1 MCVYVCIYSL
11 KQHLQTHIPV
21 CSRVID
27 SALTPPATT
36 HTQTH
41 THTNTHKHTNTQT
54 HKHTK
59 GDTYTH
65 TEREKMKRERA
76 KERRECVS
84 INPFTSTCVTKKL
97 CTLLLNKKIVH
108 CYSCVHVLL
117 CLLNLDAVYIQIQ
130 QILYAEYIHIL
141 YAVHIH
147 RIHTLYAMCIGR
159 TNTYNG
165 VQTTPHQRCQY
176 TQSTR
181 KRYALFLQLF
191 VYLFVQLV
199 WTVRFI

>member
-1 MCVYVCIYSL
+1 
-11 KQHLQTHIPV
+11 
-21 CSRVID
+21 
-27 SALTPPATT
+27 
-36 HTQTH
+36 
-41 THTNTHKHTNTQT
+41 
-54 HKHTK
+54 
-59 GDTYTH
+59 
-65 TEREKMKRERA
+65 MKRERA

-84 INPFTSTCVTKKL
+84 ITKKL
-97 CTLLLNKKIVH
+97 CTLLLNKKNVH

-176 TQSTR
+176 TQTI
-181 KRYALFLQLF
+181 
-191 VYLFVQLV
+191 
-199 WTVRFI
+199 RFILAIICLFICSIGMDRTFYLSFGMVRKGLVNHVRGQGNFQY